1 MLNAHSLPQKSL
13 ISFQIGGAGSGPF
26 KFVQAEFKPG
36 VKAVTGMEQLS
47 KVGLRYPPAAYGT
60 QMDIT
65 EGLKHLDLGRKNK
78 Q

>member
-1 MLNAHSLPQKSL
+1 MSLPC
-13 ISFQIGGAGSGPF
+13 FAERRFAGVSDNEMLMAMTPDDLM
-26 KFVQAEFKPG
+26 
-36 VKAVTGMEQLS
+36 KAVTGMEQLS